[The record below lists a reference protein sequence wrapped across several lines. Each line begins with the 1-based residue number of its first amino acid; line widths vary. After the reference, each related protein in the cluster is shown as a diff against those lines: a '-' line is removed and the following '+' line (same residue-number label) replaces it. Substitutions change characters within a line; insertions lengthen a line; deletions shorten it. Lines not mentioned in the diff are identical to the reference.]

1 MNTISSNVLS
11 TRLSTFYQGRKLSV
25 ASNKKIVNSSE
36 DEQMKKITQDTFNSA
51 VRSSNRPGDIRGY
64 GITALKY
71 LPSTIGMVQSLMKT
85 VNWKAAQQEVLVAL
99 NSTVVIVGQPNSG
112 KSTLFNKIKGQKL
125 SPVSPEAG
133 TTRSL
138 VRTDFGPFT
147 LLDTPGYE
155 SSGRFSEEIHSGLDQ
170 ASVIV
175 FLIDA
180 TRGLQ
185 SMDREIYEQMK
196 NLKKP
201 IIVAVNKVDTLKGK
215 EIGDELATEI
225 AIKLSV
231 VGVIPISGKTG
242 ENIAEELL
250 PTMIEASPEAA
261 LVIGHELPAYRRVA
275 AQRIIR
281 NATLV
286 SLAAGIEP
294 IPLIDIPILL
304 GTQIRLVLR
313 LAALYGEPIGATNVM
328 SHARAL
334 ISTMAGGLGFRLLA
348 EQAAKA
354 VPFGGD
360 FVAGAIAG
368 GATWSMGQ
376 VALEYY
382 ESGKQISPRSL
393 RRLYT
398 DFYRRFR
405 GQNTA
410 EDVRRYELEGQDL
423 PLLVEEPEKE
433 RSEEDTD
440 GK

>member
-155 SSGRFSEEIHSGLDQ
+155 STGRFSDEIQSGLDQ

-231 VGVIPISGKTG
+231 VGVTPISSKTG

-261 LVIGHELPAYRRVA
+261 LVIGHELPAYRRAA

-313 LAALYGEPIGATNVM
+313 LAALYGEPISATNVM
-328 SHARAL
+328 LHARAL

-360 FVAGAIAG
+360 FIAGAIAG